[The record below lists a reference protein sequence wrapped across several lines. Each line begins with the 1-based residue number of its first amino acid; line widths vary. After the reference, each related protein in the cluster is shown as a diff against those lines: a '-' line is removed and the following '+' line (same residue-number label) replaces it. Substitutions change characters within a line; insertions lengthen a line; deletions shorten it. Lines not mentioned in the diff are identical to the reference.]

1 MITKLFVTL
10 YVGLFVSMFILFF
23 VNAPVAWVFFI
34 YLFVALFGGIF
45 LIDRGYMIVIGF
57 LLSSLVVLG
66 AALFGI
72 YQARQVSTWPTAAG
86 EITRSWFCTKSVNG
100 SVVYSGPCIE
110 YRYAVNDRTFDI
122 SSTDTGEFAQQWWF
136 SIPDTYK
143 QGREVK
149 VYYDRNNPG
158 ISRLMS
164 DIPAR
169 DWLTLLIGGL
179 MVALSVFTLL
189 QIAFHRGD
197 SPPAVM
203 HSEILPGQAVRSLY
217 RASLARDPK
226 ERVMPNI
233 ADQLGKLAELH
244 EKRAITDG
252 EYEQAKKRLLGTP

>member
-1 MITKLFVTL
+1 MITKLFVAL
-10 YVGLFVSMFILFF
+10 YVGLLISMFILFF
-23 VNAPVAWVFFI
+23 VNAPVAWIFFI
-34 YLFVALFGGIF
+34 YLFVAVFGGMF
-45 LIDRGYMIVIGF
+45 LIARGYLIVIGF
-57 LLSSLVVLG
+57 LLSSIIVLG
-66 AALFGI
+66 AGLFGI
-72 YQARQVSTWPTAAG
+72 YQSRQVGTWPTAAG

-110 YRYAVNDRTFDI
+110 YRYSVNGRTFDV

-169 DWLTLLIGGL
+169 DWLTLLIGGF
-179 MVALSVFTLL
+179 MVALSAFTLL
-189 QIAFHRGD
+189 QIALHRGD
-197 SPPAVM
+197 SPPPVTP
-203 HSEILPGQAVRSLY
+203 SEIRPGQALRSLY
-217 RASLARDPK
+217 RASLAREPK
-226 ERVMPNI
+226 EPVMPNI

-244 EKRAITDG
+244 EKRAITDE
-252 EYEQAKKRLLGTP
+252 EYEQAKKQLLGTP